1 LSAMKISRMFIFL
14 FVVFVLCAVTTS
26 ISVGKNVTEEKQGSV
41 TSSQF
46 GIFSTLRKVISNIFR
61 RPSPPQQ
68 PTSEPQ
74 NQQPVN
80 PLAPPSAPPP
90 SPSSPSEINPG
101 SISFFPVPV
110 ENYYESPAATNDQNV
125 EPTVQLPAQHPI
137 VQQQVDSEQTVDPLE
152 QVEQPPQTQLNDSKP
167 ASHSTLLDLLTS
179 QIEKPSLSSHSQ
191 VAQQSVQAAHLIN
204 SDTEQFS
211 VSQILQQLQQLQQQ
225 LVDGNKVASVPS
237 VILPTTKITTMYITE
252 TVVVLKDHRYCKYYP
267 RNTCNPTLNI
277 IAPTRIPVINPLSPP
292 VDYDY

>member
-1 LSAMKISRMFIFL
+1 MFIL
-14 FVVFVLCAVTTS
+14 LLVVFVLCAVTTS

-46 GIFSTLRKVISNIFR
+46 GIFSTLRKVIGNIFR

-68 PTSEPQ
+68 PTSD
-74 NQQPVN
+74 
-80 PLAPPSAPPP
+80 LAPPSAPPP

-152 QVEQPPQTQLNDSKP
+152 QVEQPPQTQLTDSKP

-179 QIEKPSLSSHSQ
+179 QIQKPSLFTHSQ

-204 SDTEQFS
+204 SDQQLS
-211 VSQILQQLQQLQQQ
+211 VSQILQQLQL
-225 LVDGNKVASVPS
+225 LVDDNKVASIPS
-237 VILPTTKITTMYITE
+237 VILPTTKITTVYITE

-267 RNTCNPTLNI
+267 RNTCNPSLNI
-277 IAPTRIPVINPLSPP
+277 IAPTKIPVLNPLSVPI
-292 VDYDY
+292 DYDY